1 MATETKEIK
10 GAKPLTDG
18 QVNLINQIHKLG
30 LYLATGIEILNQS
43 SCEIDQRWLSIGK
56 TDLQKGLMALERAVA
71 KPEFF

>member
-1 MATETKEIK
+1 MDTETKEIK

-30 LYLATGIEILNQS
+30 LYLATGIEILNHS

-56 TDLQKGLMALERAVA
+56 TDLQKGLMALERAVT
-71 KPEFF
+71 KPDWF